1 MTEKKTVP
9 ESLAALGEI
18 YKDRN
23 MLYGDDYKGH
33 GNVMMA
39 LFPMGI
45 VLNNQ
50 TDFNRYSCLKEIVTK
65 ISRYAMNFNRGGH
78 DDSLDD
84 IAVYSQMLK
93 ELDNDGQK

>member
-23 MLYGDDYKGH
+23 MIYGDDYKGH

-45 VLNNQ
+45 VLYNQ

-65 ISRYAMNFNRGGH
+65 ISRYATNFNRGGH

-93 ELDNDGQK
+93 ELDNDSQK